1 MRVERR
7 IPAILWAAAGLLVGA
22 VLLTAST
29 TLRLRQADALAE
41 SEARISRLVT
51 VAEAAINR
59 SFLGTD
65 MLLSGLAEPLD
76 ELGGADNN
84 PLQVA
89 RMDHRLAQVLRQ
101 NLQLQDLVLV
111 TPDGRVVAAG
121 DDSSHRLGLGL
132 PAGFVAAA
140 LAQAVPALVI
150 SEPARH
156 AATAESVLY
165 FARPMPLKGRPMLL
179 VAAVPVSL
187 LTGIALPSMDVAGLS
202 VTLERANGQLLLS
215 VPADDG
221 SAQGRARLP
230 MTGASANGQAFR
242 APGRL
247 DGAPAIVV
255 ARPLLYPGLWLTASS
270 GLEVAQAEGRR
281 HFGLIVALAA
291 SFIAMLLGVAA
302 LSHWHF
308 RRLNLARLA
317 LAASSATL
325 TQALAAMNDG
335 LLLLDR
341 DDKVLAWNPR
351 YLALFP
357 WLAGV
362 IAEGLPFRR
371 LAEVAAAA
379 TLPDG
384 TPAEQAAWVDA
395 RLAAHEDAVGH
406 YIQVVVNG
414 LLVHT
419 SVRRTPEG
427 GMVCVYRDITAAE
440 RELTHAKAAAEAAN
454 EAKSRFL
461 ATMSHEMRTPLNG
474 VLGMIGLMLAGPLD
488 AKQQR
493 QAQLIRSSGQTL
505 MVVLNDILDLSKI
518 EAGRMDLEILPFAL
532 IDTVQDVVSL
542 MAVRAEARG
551 LTLQLKLLPDL
562 PPVLCGDA
570 SRLRQVLFNLVGN
583 ALKFTEQGGV
593 QVSLAHLALADG
605 RVSLTL
611 EVSDTGIGIAPEAMP
626 RLFTRFNQAD
636 SSTARRYGGTGL
648 GLAITHEIVSLMG
661 GSIEVHSVPDQGSC
675 FTVRLVLARGELAP
689 RAGSAARGDL
699 MPVAAR
705 ALRIL
710 VAEDNPV
717 NQLLI
722 TALLEEFGHFCD
734 LVGNGLEAVH
744 QAQGSHYD
752 LVLMDIQMP
761 EMDGVAATLALRAL
775 AGPLSRIPIVA
786 MTANVM
792 PEQQRQYLAAGM
804 TAVVGKP
811 IDPDELNAAIDAAVA
826 SRADHAPT

>member
-1 MRVERR
+1 MKVARRV
-7 IPAILWAAAGLLVGA
+7 PAILWAAAGLLVAA
-22 VLLTAST
+22 VLFIAST
-29 TLRLRQADALAE
+29 TLQLGQSDALAV
-41 SEARISRLVT
+41 SEARISRQIT
-51 VAEAAINR
+51 AAEAAINR

-65 MLLSGLAEPLD
+65 MLLAGLAEPLE
-76 ELGGADNN
+76 ELGEPDNN
-84 PLQVA
+84 RLQVA
-89 RMDHRLAQVLRQ
+89 RMDHHLAQVLRQ
-101 NLQLQDLVLV
+101 NLQLQDLALI
-111 TPDGRVVAAG
+111 TPDGQVLAAG
-121 DDSSHRLGLGL
+121 DDSSHRLGLDL

-140 LAQAVPALVI
+140 LAQAVPSLAI
-150 SEPARH
+150 SAPARH
-156 AATAESVLY
+156 AATAETVLY
-165 FARPMPLKGRPMLL
+165 FARPLRLGERPLLL
-179 VAAVPVSL
+179 VAAVPVAL
-187 LTGIALPSMDVAGLS
+187 LTGIAQPSVDLAGLS

-215 VPADDG
+215 VPTEDSSDP
-221 SAQGRARLP
+221 RARLP
-230 MTGASANGQAFR
+230 MAAASATGQAFR

-247 DGAPAIVV
+247 DGAPAIVA
-255 ARPLLYPGLWLTASS
+255 ARPLLYPGLWLTAS
-270 GLEVAQAEGRR
+270 LDLDVAQAEGRR
-281 HFGLIVALAA
+281 HRGLILALAA

-325 TQALAAMNDG
+325 TQALTAMNDG

-341 DDKVLAWNPR
+341 NDLVLAWNPR

-357 WLAGV
+357 WQVPVMAV
-362 IAEGLPFRR
+362 GLPFRR

-384 TPAEQAAWVDA
+384 TPAEQAAWVAA
-395 RLAAHEDAVGH
+395 RLAAREDAVGH

-440 RELTHAKAAAEAAN
+440 RELTLAKAAAEAAN

-505 MVVLNDILDLSKI
+505 MAVLNDILDLSKI
-518 EAGRMDLEILPFAL
+518 EAGRMELEILPFAL
-532 IDTVQDVVSL
+532 ADTVQDVVWL
-542 MAVRAEARG
+542 MAVRAQARG
-551 LTLQLKLLPDL
+551 LTLQLKLPLDL

-583 ALKFTEQGGV
+583 AIKFTEQGGV
-593 QVSLAHLALADG
+593 QVSLEHQALADG
-605 RVSLTL
+605 RVRLTL
-611 EVSDTGIGIAPEAMP
+611 EISDTGIGIAPDAMP

-648 GLAITHEIVSLMG
+648 GLAITQEIVSLMG
-661 GSIEVHSVPDQGSC
+661 GSIEVRSVPDQGSC
-675 FTVRLVLARGELAP
+675 FTVTLVLARGELAL
-689 RAGSAARGDL
+689 RLGAGARGGL
-699 MPVAAR
+699 PPVANR

-734 LVGNGLEAVH
+734 LVGNGLEALH
-744 QAQGSHYD
+744 QAQASHYD

-775 AGPLSRIPIVA
+775 PWPLSRIPIVA

-811 IDPDELNAAIDAAVA
+811 IDPSELSAVIDAAVTSGA
-826 SRADHAPT
+826 GQIALK